1 MNLTTFKNKYQ
12 NLDNVEIDD
21 IDIDESTSYTNTNED
36 SAVIYVNTINH
47 LHDKNRQHSI
57 LINDSNN
64 DNDKNKNDVINDNH
78 DGHDVGHDGNSRFSN
93 CSSDDDNVKRKS
105 PFLITTTT
113 TSIIINIILMIIIIS
128 ISILFNDLRQH
139 HNQCTEQS
147 SSPSSS
153 SSPFKS
159 FEVKSKIN
167 HGVIATDTKN
177 CSEIGKENSN
187 WNYRL

>member
-12 NLDNVEIDD
+12 NLDNVEVDD
-21 IDIDESTSYTNTNED
+21 IDVDESTSYTNNKED

-47 LHDKNRQHSI
+47 LHDKNRHHSI
-57 LINDSNN
+57 DSNN
-64 DNDKNKNDVINDNH
+64 DNNKYKNDVIYDDH
-78 DGHDVGHDGNSRFSN
+78 DGHDVGCDGKSRGSN
-93 CSSDDDNVKRKS
+93 GSSGDVNVKRKS
-105 PFLITTTT
+105 LYLITTTT
-113 TSIIINIILMIIIIS
+113 TSIVVNIILMIIIIS
-128 ISILFNDLRQH
+128 ISIQFNYH
-139 HNQCTEQS
+139 HQCAEQS
-147 SSPSSS
+147 SSPSSSS

-187 WNYRL
+187 LNNRL

>member
-21 IDIDESTSYTNTNED
+21 IDVDESTSYTNNNED
-36 SAVIYVNTINH
+36 STVIYVNTINH
-47 LHDKNRQHSI
+47 LHDKNIHHSL
-57 LINDSNN
+57 LINDVNN
-64 DNDKNKNDVINDNH
+64 KNDKNKNDVISNDH
-78 DGHDVGHDGNSRFSN
+78 DGHDVGHDEKSRGSNS
-93 CSSDDDNVKRKS
+93 SSDDDNVKRKS
-105 PFLITTTT
+105 LFFITTTT

-128 ISILFNDLRQH
+128 ISIQLNYLLQH

-147 SSPSSS
+147 SSPSSSSS

-177 CSEIGKENSN
+177 CSEIGKKIN
-187 WNYRL
+187 